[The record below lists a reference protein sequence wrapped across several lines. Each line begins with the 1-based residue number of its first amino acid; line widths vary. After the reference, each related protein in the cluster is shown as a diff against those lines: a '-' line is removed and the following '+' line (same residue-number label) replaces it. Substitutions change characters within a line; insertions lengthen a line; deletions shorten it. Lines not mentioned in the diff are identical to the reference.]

1 MSQFTAR
8 RYLQRSGVRRQDGRM
23 TIRVKDR
30 VTDPS
35 EWRESFMLNML
46 QS

>member
-1 MSQFTAR
+1 
-8 RYLQRSGVRRQDGRM
+8 M

-30 VTDPS
+30 VTDLS
-35 EWRESFMLNML
+35 KWRESFMLNML